1 MASSSQTV
9 SHYQAGYMKPATP
22 RGSRYSVWQI
32 LRSCAVVWLVLKFHD
47 TWGEA
52 KYQLSTAGIVTDTHK
67 DPERPVESQKELGF
81 FRYFRVLK
89 NMERSSHKKGSPS
102 LPGFPVT
109 AHHCLVTTA
118 VTKCSSVTA
127 LDSSDISK

>member
-1 MASSSQTV
+1 
-9 SHYQAGYMKPATP
+9 
-22 RGSRYSVWQI
+22 
-32 LRSCAVVWLVLKFHD
+32 VWLVLKFHD

-52 KYQLSTAGIVTDTHK
+52 KYQLSTAGIVMDTHR
-67 DPERPVESQKELGF
+67 DPERPMESQKELGF

-89 NMERSSHKKGSPS
+89 NMERSSHKKSSAS

-127 LDSSDISK
+127 LDSSDISTLEDLKKHLTTRQLLRKSIACLRLHWSQACAATVAR